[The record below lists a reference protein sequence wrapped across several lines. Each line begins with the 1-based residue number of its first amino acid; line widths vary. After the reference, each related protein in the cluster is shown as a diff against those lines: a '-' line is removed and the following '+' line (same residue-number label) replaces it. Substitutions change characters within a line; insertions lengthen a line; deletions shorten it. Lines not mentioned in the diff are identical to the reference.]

1 MKKGEK
7 YKCIET
13 LVMDDPDGTIAYIEG
28 KTYLCEQDG
37 CITDEQ
43 GIKKHVWDLSDRD
56 PGVFWDENLWKRY
69 FILE

>member
-7 YKCIET
+7 YKCIESV
-13 LVMDDPDGTIAYIEG
+13 VMEHENEFAYIEG
-28 KTYLCEQDG
+28 KTYPCEQDG

-43 GIKKHVWDLSDRD
+43 GDKEHIWDLSNRD
-56 PGVFWDENLWKRY
+56 PDIWDVNLWKRY